1 MTLGHSK
8 NNEATQ
14 KYCMQGI
21 YSAVMAYVSSH
32 VENVSEIYDFLA
44 IL

>member
-1 MTLGHSK
+1 MYWTARILDTNLHTKYYKGHSK

-21 YSAVMAYVSSH
+21 YSAVMAQ
-32 VENVSEIYDFLA
+32 A
-44 IL
+44 A